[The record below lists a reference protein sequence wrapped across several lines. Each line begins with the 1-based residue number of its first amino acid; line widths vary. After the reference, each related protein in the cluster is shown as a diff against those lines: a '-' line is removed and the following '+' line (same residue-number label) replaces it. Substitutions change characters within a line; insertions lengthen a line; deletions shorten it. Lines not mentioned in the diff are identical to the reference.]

1 MTFSY
6 STTDVLGNRVK
17 LVWNEEVDR
26 DDGDYVGDSDYKGY
40 WATEAINPTESD
52 LSYSFS
58 VEKIHGEVIVKDI
71 DGDYQI
77 ESEELD
83 NLIEALTLI
92 RSMRTTMLEMIEE
105 TKK

>member
-1 MTFSY
+1 MSA
-6 STTDVLGNRVK
+6 DVLGNKVK

-26 DDGDYVGDSDYKGY
+26 DDGDYVGDPEYTGY
-40 WATEAINPTESD
+40 WSTDVINPTESK

-77 ESEELD
+77 EADELD

-92 RSMRTTMLEMIEE
+92 RNMRTTMLEMLEE